1 MGTDRRRANEAHDA
15 VLQRIEEALASDL
28 WEGRLSIVDLARDL
42 LRDIPSER
50 TVERLVEILDRLA
63 QDPKWEIRRAVVHA
77 LVEVRRPAARS
88 IIERLKDDTNQWVR
102 QAAEQARRKLDR
114 VTTPAAKVDRR
125 AQFAYERIKNLD
137 TKSPEKV
144 YEAAVLIGERYYE
157 ELAGDTAHE
166 LNTYRA
172 AMEGLLQELEQLVLP
187 PLVEDRRRSGRKE
200 RSDAAESAQPSQGLG
215 EKGVEPEL
223 REVLDKI
230 RGRFQYLKTLT
241 KGLLEY
247 SRNAGLEFERV
258 PLGPL
263 VDEALDLARAKAS
276 AYLDGREVAE
286 RLAVP
291 AEITLEGCRERLVQ
305 ALANILSNAFEAFA
319 DKPGDGRD
327 RVEISARMLDS
338 DRIVLTITDTGP
350 GMDAAQL
357 ESATKRFRSLKKQ
370 KGGIGLGLPLAL
382 KIITQEHKGSL
393 DIESTLGEGTT
404 VTIELPT
411 KQKRE
416 GA

>member
-1 MGTDRRRANEAHDA
+1 MGTSQRRRPNEAHEA
-15 VLQRIEEALASDL
+15 VLRRIEEALASDL
-28 WEGRLSIVDLARDL
+28 WEGRLSIVDLAREL

-63 QDPKWEIRRAVVHA
+63 QDSKWEIRRAVVHA

-88 IIERLKDDTNQWVR
+88 IIDRLKDDTNQWVR
-102 QAAEQARRKLDR
+102 QAAEQAGRKLDR
-114 VTTPAAKVDRR
+114 VTTPAAKIDRR
-125 AQFAYERIKNLD
+125 AQFAFERIKNLD
-137 TKSPEKV
+137 TKSPERV
-144 YEAAVLIGERYYE
+144 YEAAVLIGEKYYE

-172 AMEGLLQELEQLVLP
+172 AMEGLLQELEQLI
-187 PLVEDRRRSGRKE
+187 EGRRRSGGKE
-200 RSDAAESAQPSQGLG
+200 RSDAAESAQPSQRLG
-215 EKGVEPEL
+215 ENGAAPAL

-247 SRNAGLEFERV
+247 SRNAGLEFELVALR
-258 PLGPL
+258 PL

-276 AYLDGREVAE
+276 SHLGGREVE
-286 RLAVP
+286 HRLTVP
-291 AEITLEGCRERLVQ
+291 AEITLEGCPERLVQ
-305 ALANILSNAFEAFA
+305 AVSNILSNAFESFA
-319 DKPGDGRD
+319 DGQGDA
-327 RVEISARMLDS
+327 RVEITARLLDA
-338 DRIVLTITDTGP
+338 DRLTLTITDTGP
-350 GMDAAQL
+350 GMDASQL

-382 KIITQEHKGSL
+382 KIITQEHRGGL
-393 DIESTLGEGTT
+393 DIESAVGEGTT